1 MLIAASA
8 MRDRNMLLRNIR
20 ARRECEGRIV
30 ERRESERRESERR
43 ETEGRKRERIIANT
57 SSRLKTG
64 SQGTMRQLK

>member
-20 ARRECEGRIV
+20 ARRECEGRKV
-30 ERRESERRESERR
+30 ERRESER
-43 ETEGRKRERIIANT
+43 RKRERIIANT